1 MTYQD
6 AVRYIE
12 EIPKFTEK
20 HSLAYIRDFLER
32 LGSPGLDKKVI
43 HVAGTNGKGSVCAY
57 MRAGL
62 LEMGRRTGF
71 FTSPHL
77 IALNE
82 RIVIGREQI
91 DNEKFLA
98 VFEQVKATVDG
109 MAADGVSHPSYFEFL
124 FGMAMVAFERADVE
138 YIILETG
145 MGGRLDATNA
155 VERPAV
161 TVITSISL
169 DHTAYLGDTV
179 EQIAAEKAGIIKEG
193 VPVIF
198 DGTDPRAAA
207 VIGERAQ
214 ALHAPCRKLG
224 KNAFEIREITRKH
237 IAFSRASAYDK
248 DELWTIRGCGTY
260 QMMNV
265 SLALAAL
272 ETVLPE
278 EYIDYERWKE
288 AVASVV
294 WKGRMEE
301 VRPGIFLDGAHN
313 PGAVEA
319 FADTLEALGEREP
332 VILFSAVS
340 DKEYEKMASILC
352 DRVKASLYIV
362 TEISDGRRVP
372 AGELKEV
379 FTRYTD
385 RPVLVCPEPAAA
397 LGTAV
402 SRREGRSLYCI
413 GSLYLIGELRRLIT
427 EGTACISEEAA
438 RTSEGPSAHRG
449 GTDLC

>member
-1 MTYQD
+1 MTYQE
-6 AVRYIE
+6 AVAYIE

-20 HSLAYIRDFLER
+20 HSLAYIRDFLKR
-32 LGSPGLDKKVI
+32 MGNPGMDRKII

-57 MRAGL
+57 MQAVL

-77 IALNE
+77 ISINE
-82 RIVIGREQI
+82 RIVVDREQI
-91 DNEKFLA
+91 DDAEFLA
-98 VFEQVKATVDG
+98 VFEQVKETVDG

-124 FGMAMVAFERADVE
+124 FGMAMLAFAQADVE

-145 MGGRLDATNA
+145 LGGRLDATNA
-155 VERPAV
+155 VEHPAV
-161 TVITSISL
+161 AVITSISL

-198 DGTDPRAAA
+198 DGTDPGAAA
-207 VIGERAQ
+207 VIEARAK
-214 ALHAPCRKLG
+214 ALHADCRKLG

-237 IAFSRASAYDK
+237 IAFSRGSAYDK

-278 EYIDYERWKE
+278 EYVDYERWKK
-288 AVASVV
+288 AVSRVV

-301 VRPGIFLDGAHN
+301 IRPGIFLDGAHN

-319 FADTLEALGEREP
+319 FADTLDALGERGP

-340 DKEYEKMASILC
+340 DKEYEKMVSILC
-352 DRVKASLYIV
+352 GRVKAGLYIV
-362 TEISDGRRVP
+362 TEIKDSRKVP
-372 AGELKEV
+372 ARELGEI
-379 FTRYTD
+379 FRRYTD
-385 RPVLVCPEPAAA
+385 SQVLVCREPAEA
-397 LGTAV
+397 LQEALA
-402 SRREGRSLYCI
+402 RRHDRCI
-413 GSLYLIGELRRLIT
+413 CCLGSLYLIGELRRLF
-427 EGTACISEEAA
+427 EENAVC
-438 RTSEGPSAHRG
+438 T
-449 GTDLC
+449 

>member
-1 MTYQD
+1 MTYQE
-6 AVRYIE
+6 AVAYIE

-20 HSLAYIRDFLER
+20 HSLAYIRDFLKR
-32 LGSPGLDKKVI
+32 MGNPGMDRKII
-43 HVAGTNGKGSVCAY
+43 HVAGTNGKGSACAY
-57 MRAGL
+57 MQAVL

-77 IALNE
+77 ISINE
-82 RIVIGREQI
+82 RIVVDREQI
-91 DNEKFLA
+91 DDAEFLA
-98 VFEQVKATVDG
+98 VFEQVKETVDG

-124 FGMAMVAFERADVE
+124 FGMAMLAFAQADVE

-145 MGGRLDATNA
+145 LGGRLDATNA
-155 VERPAV
+155 VEHPAV
-161 TVITSISL
+161 AVITSISL

-198 DGTDPRAAA
+198 DGTDPGAAA
-207 VIGERAQ
+207 VIEARAK
-214 ALHAPCRKLG
+214 ALHADCRKLG

-237 IAFSRASAYDK
+237 IAFSRGSAYDK

-278 EYIDYERWKE
+278 EYVDYERWKK
-288 AVASVV
+288 AVSRVV

-301 VRPGIFLDGAHN
+301 IRPGIFLDGAHN

-319 FADTLEALGEREP
+319 FADTLDALGERGP

-340 DKEYEKMASILC
+340 DKEYEKMVSILC
-352 DRVKASLYIV
+352 GRVKAGLYIV
-362 TEISDGRRVP
+362 TEIKDSRKVP
-372 AGELKEV
+372 ARELGEI
-379 FTRYTD
+379 FRRYTD
-385 RPVLVCPEPAAA
+385 SQVLVCREPAEA
-397 LGTAV
+397 LQEALA
-402 SRREGRSLYCI
+402 RRHDRCI
-413 GSLYLIGELRRLIT
+413 CCLGSLYLIGELRRLF
-427 EGTACISEEAA
+427 EENAVC
-438 RTSEGPSAHRG
+438 T
-449 GTDLC
+449 

>member
-1 MTYQD
+1 MTYQE
-6 AVRYIE
+6 AVAYIE

-20 HSLAYIRDFLER
+20 HSLAYIRDFLKR
-32 LGSPGLDKKVI
+32 MGNPGMDRKII

-57 MRAGL
+57 MQAVL

-77 IALNE
+77 ISINE
-82 RIVIGREQI
+82 RIVVDREQI
-91 DNEKFLA
+91 DDAEFLA
-98 VFEQVKATVDG
+98 VFEQVKETVDG

-124 FGMAMVAFERADVE
+124 FGMAMLAFAQADVE

-145 MGGRLDATNA
+145 LGGRLDATNA
-155 VERPAV
+155 VEHPAV
-161 TVITSISL
+161 AVITSISL

-198 DGTDPRAAA
+198 DGTDPGAAA
-207 VIGERAQ
+207 VIEARAK
-214 ALHAPCRKLG
+214 ALHADCRKLG

-278 EYIDYERWKE
+278 KYIDYERWKE

-319 FADTLEALGEREP
+319 FADTLDALGERGP

-340 DKEYEKMASILC
+340 DKEYEKMVSILC
-352 DRVKASLYIV
+352 GRVKTGLYIV
-362 TEISDGRRVP
+362 TEIKDSRKVP
-372 AGELKEV
+372 ARELGEI
-379 FTRYTD
+379 FRRYTD
-385 RPVLVCPEPAAA
+385 SQVLVCREPAEA
-397 LGTAV
+397 LQEALA
-402 SRREGRSLYCI
+402 RRHDRCI
-413 GSLYLIGELRRLIT
+413 CCLGSLYLIGELRRLF
-427 EGTACISEEAA
+427 EENAAC
-438 RTSEGPSAHRG
+438 T
-449 GTDLC
+449 

>member
-1 MTYQD
+1 MTYQE
-6 AVRYIE
+6 AVAYIE

-20 HSLAYIRDFLER
+20 HSLAYIRDFLKR
-32 LGSPGLDKKVI
+32 MGNPGMDRKII

-57 MRAGL
+57 MQAVL

-77 IALNE
+77 ISINE
-82 RIVIGREQI
+82 RIVVDREQI
-91 DNEKFLA
+91 DDAEFLA
-98 VFEQVKATVDG
+98 VFEQVKETVDG

-124 FGMAMVAFERADVE
+124 FGMAMLAFAQADVE

-145 MGGRLDATNA
+145 LGGRLDATNA
-155 VERPAV
+155 VEHPAV
-161 TVITSISL
+161 AVITSISL

-207 VIGERAQ
+207 VIEAQAQ
-214 ALHAPCRKLG
+214 ALHTDCRKLG

-237 IAFSRASAYDK
+237 IAFSRGSAYDK

-278 EYIDYERWKE
+278 EYVDYERWKK
-288 AVASVV
+288 AVSRVV

-301 VRPGIFLDGAHN
+301 IRPGIFLDGAHN

-319 FADTLEALGEREP
+319 FADTLDALGERGP

-340 DKEYEKMASILC
+340 DKEYEKMVSILC
-352 DRVKASLYIV
+352 GRVKAGLYIV
-362 TEISDGRRVP
+362 TEIKDSRKVP
-372 AGELKEV
+372 ARELGEI
-379 FTRYTD
+379 FRRYTD
-385 RPVLVCPEPAAA
+385 SQVLVCREPAEA
-397 LGTAV
+397 LQEALA
-402 SRREGRSLYCI
+402 RRHDRCI
-413 GSLYLIGELRRLIT
+413 CCLGSLYLIGELRRLF
-427 EGTACISEEAA
+427 EENAVC
-438 RTSEGPSAHRG
+438 T
-449 GTDLC
+449 

>member
-1 MTYQD
+1 MTYQE
-6 AVRYIE
+6 AVAYIE

-20 HSLAYIRDFLER
+20 HSLAYIRDFLKR
-32 LGSPGLDKKVI
+32 MGNPGMDRKII

-57 MRAGL
+57 MQAVL

-77 IALNE
+77 ISINE
-82 RIVIGREQI
+82 RIVVDREQI
-91 DNEKFLA
+91 DDAEFLA
-98 VFEQVKATVDG
+98 VFEQVKETVDG

-124 FGMAMVAFERADVE
+124 FGMAMLAFAQADVE

-145 MGGRLDATNA
+145 LGGRLDATNA
-155 VERPAV
+155 VEHPAV
-161 TVITSISL
+161 AVITSISL

-198 DGTDPRAAA
+198 DGTDPGAAA
-207 VIGERAQ
+207 VIEARAK
-214 ALHAPCRKLG
+214 ALHADCRKLG

-237 IAFSRASAYDK
+237 IAFSRGSAYDK

-278 EYIDYERWKE
+278 EYVDYERWKK
-288 AVASVV
+288 AVSRVV

-301 VRPGIFLDGAHN
+301 IRPGVFLDGAHN

-319 FADTLEALGEREP
+319 FADTLDALGERGP

-340 DKEYEKMASILC
+340 DKEYEKMVSILC
-352 DRVKASLYIV
+352 GRVKAGLYIV
-362 TEISDGRRVP
+362 TEIKDSRKVP
-372 AGELKEV
+372 ARELGEI
-379 FTRYTD
+379 FRRYTD
-385 RPVLVCPEPAAA
+385 SQVLVCREPAEA
-397 LGTAV
+397 LQEALA
-402 SRREGRSLYCI
+402 RRHDRCI
-413 GSLYLIGELRRLIT
+413 CCLGSLYLIGELRRLF
-427 EGTACISEEAA
+427 EENAVC
-438 RTSEGPSAHRG
+438 T
-449 GTDLC
+449 

>member
-1 MTYQD
+1 MTYQE
-6 AVRYIE
+6 AVAYIE

-20 HSLAYIRDFLER
+20 HSLAYIRDFLKR
-32 LGSPGLDKKVI
+32 MGNPGMDRKII

-57 MRAGL
+57 MQAVL

-77 IALNE
+77 ISINE
-82 RIVIGREQI
+82 RIVVDREQI
-91 DNEKFLA
+91 DDAEFLA
-98 VFEQVKATVDG
+98 VFEQVKETVDG

-124 FGMAMVAFERADVE
+124 FGMAMLAFAQADVE

-145 MGGRLDATNA
+145 LGGRLDATNA
-155 VERPAV
+155 VEHPAV
-161 TVITSISL
+161 AVITSISL

-198 DGTDPRAAA
+198 DGTDPGAAA
-207 VIGERAQ
+207 VIEARAK
-214 ALHAPCRKLG
+214 ALHADCRKLG

-237 IAFSRASAYDK
+237 IAFSRGSAYDK

-278 EYIDYERWKE
+278 EYVDYERWKK
-288 AVASVV
+288 AVSRVV

-301 VRPGIFLDGAHN
+301 IRPGIFLDGAHN

-319 FADTLEALGEREP
+319 FADTLDALGERGP

-340 DKEYEKMASILC
+340 DKEYEKMVSILC
-352 DRVKASLYIV
+352 GRVKAGLYII
-362 TEISDGRRVP
+362 TQIQDARGVP
-372 AGELKEV
+372 ARELGRIFRE
-379 FTRYTD
+379 RTD
-385 RPVLVCPEPAAA
+385 SPVLVEPDPARALAAA
-397 LGTAV
+397 V
-402 SRREGRSLYCI
+402 SNRRGRRIYCL
-413 GSLYLIGELRRLIT
+413 GSLYLIGELKRILTEQGDCVQRRLKDR
-427 EGTACISEEAA
+427 C
-438 RTSEGPSAHRG
+438 
-449 GTDLC
+449 

>member
-1 MTYQD
+1 MTYQE
-6 AVRYIE
+6 AVAYIE

-20 HSLAYIRDFLER
+20 HSLAYIRDFLKR
-32 LGSPGLDKKVI
+32 MGNPGMDRKII
-43 HVAGTNGKGSVCAY
+43 HVAGTNGKGSACAY
-57 MRAGL
+57 MQAVL

-77 IALNE
+77 ISINE
-82 RIVIGREQI
+82 RIVVDREQI
-91 DNEKFLA
+91 DDAEFLA
-98 VFEQVKATVDG
+98 VFEQVKETVDG

-124 FGMAMVAFERADVE
+124 FGMAMLAFAQADVE

-145 MGGRLDATNA
+145 LGGRLDATNA
-155 VERPAV
+155 VEHPAV
-161 TVITSISL
+161 AVITSISL

-198 DGTDPRAAA
+198 DGTDPGAAA
-207 VIGERAQ
+207 VIEARAK
-214 ALHAPCRKLG
+214 ALHADCRKLG

-237 IAFSRASAYDK
+237 IAFSRGSAYDK

-278 EYIDYERWKE
+278 EYVDYERWKK
-288 AVASVV
+288 AVSRVV

-301 VRPGIFLDGAHN
+301 IRPGVFLDGAHN

-319 FADTLEALGEREP
+319 FADTLDALGERGP

-340 DKEYEKMASILC
+340 DKEYEKMVSILC
-352 DRVKASLYIV
+352 GRVKAGLYIV
-362 TEISDGRRVP
+362 TEIKDSRKVP
-372 AGELKEV
+372 ARELGEI
-379 FTRYTD
+379 FRRYTD
-385 RPVLVCPEPAAA
+385 SQVLVCREPAEA
-397 LGTAV
+397 LQEALA
-402 SRREGRSLYCI
+402 RRHDRCI
-413 GSLYLIGELRRLIT
+413 CCLGSLYLIGELRRLF
-427 EGTACISEEAA
+427 EENAVCI
-438 RTSEGPSAHRG
+438 
-449 GTDLC
+449 

>member
-1 MTYQD
+1 MTYQE
-6 AVRYIE
+6 AVAYIE

-20 HSLAYIRDFLER
+20 HSLAYIRDFLKR
-32 LGSPGLDKKVI
+32 MGNPGMDRKII

-57 MRAGL
+57 MQAVL

-77 IALNE
+77 ISINE
-82 RIVIGREQI
+82 RIVVDREQI
-91 DNEKFLA
+91 DDAEFLA
-98 VFEQVKATVDG
+98 VFEQVKETVDG

-124 FGMAMVAFERADVE
+124 FGMAMLAFAQADVE

-145 MGGRLDATNA
+145 LGGRLDATNA
-155 VERPAV
+155 VEHPAV
-161 TVITSISL
+161 AVITSISL

-207 VIGERAQ
+207 VIEAQAQ
-214 ALHAPCRKLG
+214 ALHADCRKLG

-237 IAFSRASAYDK
+237 IAFSRGSAYDK

-278 EYIDYERWKE
+278 EYVDYERWKK
-288 AVASVV
+288 AVSRVV

-301 VRPGIFLDGAHN
+301 IRPGIFLDGAHN

-319 FADTLEALGEREP
+319 FADTLDALGERGP

-340 DKEYEKMASILC
+340 DKEYEKMVSILC
-352 DRVKASLYIV
+352 GRVKAGLYII
-362 TEISDGRRVP
+362 TEIKDSRKVP
-372 AGELKEV
+372 ARELGEI
-379 FTRYTD
+379 FRRYTD
-385 RPVLVCPEPAAA
+385 SQVLVCREPAEA
-397 LGTAV
+397 LQEALA
-402 SRREGRSLYCI
+402 RRHDRCI
-413 GSLYLIGELRRLIT
+413 CCLGSLYLIGELRRLF
-427 EGTACISEEAA
+427 EENAVC
-438 RTSEGPSAHRG
+438 T
-449 GTDLC
+449 

>member
-1 MTYQD
+1 MTYQE
-6 AVRYIE
+6 AVAYIE

-20 HSLAYIRDFLER
+20 HSLAYIRDFLKR
-32 LGSPGLDKKVI
+32 MGNPGMDRKII

-57 MRAGL
+57 MQAVL

-77 IALNE
+77 ISINE
-82 RIVIGREQI
+82 RIVVDREQI
-91 DNEKFLA
+91 DDAEFLA
-98 VFEQVKATVDG
+98 VFEQVKETVDG

-124 FGMAMVAFERADVE
+124 FGMAMLAFAQADVE

-145 MGGRLDATNA
+145 LGGRLDATNA
-155 VERPAV
+155 VEHPAV
-161 TVITSISL
+161 AVITSISL

-198 DGTDPRAAA
+198 DGTDPGAAA
-207 VIGERAQ
+207 VIEARAK
-214 ALHAPCRKLG
+214 ALHADCRKLG

-237 IAFSRASAYDK
+237 IAFSRGSAYDK

-278 EYIDYERWKE
+278 EYVDYERWKK
-288 AVASVV
+288 AVSCVV

-301 VRPGIFLDGAHN
+301 IRPGIFLDGAHN

-319 FADTLEALGEREP
+319 FADTLDALGERGP

-340 DKEYEKMASILC
+340 DKEYEKMVSILC
-352 DRVKASLYIV
+352 GRVKAGLYIV
-362 TEISDGRRVP
+362 TEIKDSRKVP
-372 AGELKEV
+372 ARELGEI
-379 FTRYTD
+379 FRRYTD
-385 RPVLVCPEPAAA
+385 SQVLVCREPAEA
-397 LGTAV
+397 LQEALA
-402 SRREGRSLYCI
+402 RRHDRCI
-413 GSLYLIGELRRLIT
+413 CCLGSLYLIGELRRLF
-427 EGTACISEEAA
+427 EENAAC
-438 RTSEGPSAHRG
+438 T
-449 GTDLC
+449 

>member
-1 MTYQD
+1 MTYQE
-6 AVRYIE
+6 AVAYIE

-20 HSLAYIRDFLER
+20 HSLAYIRDFLKR
-32 LGSPGLDKKVI
+32 MGNPGMDRKII

-57 MRAGL
+57 MQAVL

-77 IALNE
+77 ISINE
-82 RIVIGREQI
+82 RIVVDREQI
-91 DNEKFLA
+91 DDAEFLA
-98 VFEQVKATVDG
+98 VFEQVKETVDG

-124 FGMAMVAFERADVE
+124 FGMAMLAFAQADVE

-145 MGGRLDATNA
+145 LGGRLDATNA
-155 VERPAV
+155 VEHPAV
-161 TVITSISL
+161 AVITSISL

-198 DGTDPRAAA
+198 DGTDPGAAA
-207 VIGERAQ
+207 VIEARAK
-214 ALHAPCRKLG
+214 ALHADCRKLG

-237 IAFSRASAYDK
+237 IAFSRGSAYDK

-272 ETVLPE
+272 ETVFPE
-278 EYIDYERWKE
+278 EYVDYERWKK
-288 AVASVV
+288 AVSRVV

-301 VRPGIFLDGAHN
+301 MRPGIFLDGAHN

-319 FADTLEALGEREP
+319 FADTLDALGERGP

-340 DKEYEKMASILC
+340 DKEYEKMVSILC
-352 DRVKASLYIV
+352 GRVKAGLYIV
-362 TEISDGRRVP
+362 TEIKDSRKVP
-372 AGELKEV
+372 ARELGEI
-379 FTRYTD
+379 FRRYTD
-385 RPVLVCPEPAAA
+385 SQVLVCREPAEA
-397 LGTAV
+397 LQEALA
-402 SRREGRSLYCI
+402 RRHDRCI
-413 GSLYLIGELRRLIT
+413 CCLGSLYLIGELRRLF
-427 EGTACISEEAA
+427 EENAVC
-438 RTSEGPSAHRG
+438 T
-449 GTDLC
+449 

>member
-1 MTYQD
+1 MTYQE
-6 AVRYIE
+6 AVAYIE

-20 HSLAYIRDFLER
+20 HSLAYIRDFLKR
-32 LGSPGLDKKVI
+32 MGNPGMDRKII

-57 MRAGL
+57 MQAVL

-77 IALNE
+77 ISINE
-82 RIVIGREQI
+82 RIVVDREQI
-91 DNEKFLA
+91 DDAEFLA
-98 VFEQVKATVDG
+98 VFEQVKETVDG

-124 FGMAMVAFERADVE
+124 FGMAMLAFAQADVE

-145 MGGRLDATNA
+145 LGGRLDATNA
-155 VERPAV
+155 VEHPAV
-161 TVITSISL
+161 AVITSISL

-198 DGTDPRAAA
+198 DGTDPGAAA
-207 VIGERAQ
+207 VIEARAK
-214 ALHAPCRKLG
+214 ALHADCRKLG

-237 IAFSRASAYDK
+237 IAFSRGSAYDK

-278 EYIDYERWKE
+278 EYVDYERWKK
-288 AVASVV
+288 AVSRVV

-301 VRPGIFLDGAHN
+301 IRPGVFLDGAHN

-319 FADTLEALGEREP
+319 FADTLDALGERGP

-340 DKEYEKMASILC
+340 DKEYEKMVSILC
-352 DRVKASLYIV
+352 GRVKAGLYIV
-362 TEISDGRRVP
+362 TEIKDSRKVP
-372 AGELKEV
+372 ARELGEI
-379 FTRYTD
+379 FRRYTD
-385 RPVLVCPEPAAA
+385 SQVLVCREPAEA
-397 LGTAV
+397 LQEALA
-402 SRREGRSLYCI
+402 RRHDRCI
-413 GSLYLIGELRRLIT
+413 CCLGSLYLIGELRRLF
-427 EGTACISEEAA
+427 EENAVCI
-438 RTSEGPSAHRG
+438 
-449 GTDLC
+449 

>member
-1 MTYQD
+1 MTYQE
-6 AVRYIE
+6 AVAYIE

-20 HSLAYIRDFLER
+20 HSLAYIRDFLKR
-32 LGSPGLDKKVI
+32 MGNPGMDRKII

-57 MRAGL
+57 MQAVL

-77 IALNE
+77 ISINE
-82 RIVIGREQI
+82 RIVVDREQI
-91 DNEKFLA
+91 DDAEFLA
-98 VFEQVKATVDG
+98 VFEQVKETVDG

-124 FGMAMVAFERADVE
+124 FGMAMLAFAQVDVE

-145 MGGRLDATNA
+145 LGGRLDATNA
-155 VERPAV
+155 VEHPAV
-161 TVITSISL
+161 AVITSISL

-207 VIGERAQ
+207 VIEARAK
-214 ALHAPCRKLG
+214 ALHADCRKLG

-237 IAFSRASAYDK
+237 IAFSRGSAYDK

-278 EYIDYERWKE
+278 EYVDYERWKK
-288 AVASVV
+288 AVSRVV

-301 VRPGIFLDGAHN
+301 IRPGVFLDGAHN

-319 FADTLEALGEREP
+319 FADTLDALGERGP

-340 DKEYEKMASILC
+340 DKEYEKMVSILC
-352 DRVKASLYIV
+352 GRVKAGLYIV
-362 TEISDGRRVP
+362 TEIKDSRKVP
-372 AGELKEV
+372 ARELGEI
-379 FTRYTD
+379 FRRYTD
-385 RPVLVCPEPAAA
+385 SQVLVCREPAEA
-397 LGTAV
+397 LQEALA
-402 SRREGRSLYCI
+402 RRHDRCI
-413 GSLYLIGELRRLIT
+413 CCLGSLYLIGELRRLF
-427 EGTACISEEAA
+427 EENAVC
-438 RTSEGPSAHRG
+438 T
-449 GTDLC
+449 

>member
-1 MTYQD
+1 MTYQE
-6 AVRYIE
+6 AVAYIE

-20 HSLAYIRDFLER
+20 HSLAYIRDFLKR
-32 LGSPGLDKKVI
+32 MGNPGMDRKII

-57 MRAGL
+57 MQAVL

-77 IALNE
+77 ISINE
-82 RIVIGREQI
+82 RIVVDREQI
-91 DNEKFLA
+91 DDAEFLA
-98 VFEQVKATVDG
+98 VFEQVKETVDG

-124 FGMAMVAFERADVE
+124 FGMAMLAFAQADVE

-145 MGGRLDATNA
+145 LGGRLDATNA
-155 VERPAV
+155 VEHPAV
-161 TVITSISL
+161 AVITSISL

-193 VPVIF
+193 VPIIF
-198 DGTDPRAAA
+198 DGTDPGAAA
-207 VIGERAQ
+207 VIEARAK
-214 ALHAPCRKLG
+214 ALHADCRKLG

-237 IAFSRASAYDK
+237 IAFSRGSAYDK

-278 EYIDYERWKE
+278 EYVDYERWKK
-288 AVASVV
+288 AVSRVV

-301 VRPGIFLDGAHN
+301 IRPGIFLDGAHN

-319 FADTLEALGEREP
+319 FADTLDALGERGP

-340 DKEYEKMASILC
+340 DKEYEKMVSILC
-352 DRVKASLYIV
+352 GRVKAGLYIV
-362 TEISDGRRVP
+362 TEIKDSRKVP
-372 AGELKEV
+372 ARELGEI
-379 FTRYTD
+379 FRRYTD
-385 RPVLVCPEPAAA
+385 SQVLVRREPAEA
-397 LGTAV
+397 LREALA
-402 SRREGRSLYCI
+402 RRHDRCI
-413 GSLYLIGELRRLIT
+413 CCLGSLYLIGELRRLF
-427 EGTACISEEAA
+427 EENAVC
-438 RTSEGPSAHRG
+438 T
-449 GTDLC
+449 

>member
-1 MTYQD
+1 MTYQE
-6 AVRYIE
+6 AVAYIE

-20 HSLAYIRDFLER
+20 HSLAYIRDFLKR
-32 LGSPGLDKKVI
+32 MGNPGMDRKII

-57 MRAGL
+57 MQAVL

-77 IALNE
+77 ISINE
-82 RIVIGREQI
+82 RIVVDREQI
-91 DNEKFLA
+91 DDAEFLA
-98 VFEQVKATVDG
+98 VFEQVKETVDG

-124 FGMAMVAFERADVE
+124 FGMAMLAFAQADVE

-145 MGGRLDATNA
+145 LGGRLDATNA
-155 VERPAV
+155 VEHPAV
-161 TVITSISL
+161 AVITSISL

-198 DGTDPRAAA
+198 DGTDPGAAA
-207 VIGERAQ
+207 VIEARAK
-214 ALHAPCRKLG
+214 ALHADCRKLG

-237 IAFSRASAYDK
+237 IAFSRGSAYDK

-278 EYIDYERWKE
+278 EYVDYERWKK
-288 AVASVV
+288 AVSRVV

-301 VRPGIFLDGAHN
+301 IRPGVFLDGAHN

-319 FADTLEALGEREP
+319 FADTLDALGERGP

-340 DKEYEKMASILC
+340 DKEYEKMVSILC
-352 DRVKASLYIV
+352 GRVKDGLYII
-362 TEISDGRRVP
+362 TEIKDSRKVP
-372 AGELKEV
+372 ARELGEI
-379 FTRYTD
+379 FRRYTD
-385 RPVLVCPEPAAA
+385 SQVLVCREPAEA
-397 LGTAV
+397 LQEALA
-402 SRREGRSLYCI
+402 RRHDRCI
-413 GSLYLIGELRRLIT
+413 CCLGSLYLIGELRRLF
-427 EGTACISEEAA
+427 EENAAC
-438 RTSEGPSAHRG
+438 T
-449 GTDLC
+449 

>member
-1 MTYQD
+1 MTYQE
-6 AVRYIE
+6 AVAYIE

-20 HSLAYIRDFLER
+20 HSLAYIRDFLKR
-32 LGSPGLDKKVI
+32 MGNPGMDRKII

-57 MRAGL
+57 MQAVL

-77 IALNE
+77 ISINE
-82 RIVIGREQI
+82 RIVVDREQI
-91 DNEKFLA
+91 DDAEFLA
-98 VFEQVKATVDG
+98 VFEQVKETVDG

-124 FGMAMVAFERADVE
+124 FGMAMLAFAQADVE

-145 MGGRLDATNA
+145 LGGRLDATNA
-155 VERPAV
+155 VEHPAV

-198 DGTDPRAAA
+198 DGTDPGAAA
-207 VIGERAQ
+207 VIEAQ
-214 ALHAPCRKLG
+214 AKVLHADCRKLG

-237 IAFSRASAYDK
+237 IAFSMGSAYDK

-278 EYIDYERWKE
+278 EYVDCERWKK
-288 AVASVV
+288 AVSRVV

-301 VRPGIFLDGAHN
+301 IRPGIFLDGAHN

-319 FADTLEALGEREP
+319 FADTLDALGERGP

-340 DKEYEKMASILC
+340 DKEYEKMVSILC
-352 DRVKASLYIV
+352 GRVKAGLYIV
-362 TEISDGRRVP
+362 TEIKDSRKVP
-372 AGELKEV
+372 ARELGEI
-379 FTRYTD
+379 FRRYTD
-385 RPVLVCPEPAAA
+385 SQVQVCREPAEA
-397 LGTAV
+397 LQEALA
-402 SRREGRSLYCI
+402 RRHDRCI
-413 GSLYLIGELRRLIT
+413 CCLGSLYLIGELRRLF
-427 EGTACISEEAA
+427 EENAVC
-438 RTSEGPSAHRG
+438 T
-449 GTDLC
+449 

>member
-1 MTYQD
+1 MTYQE
-6 AVRYIE
+6 AVAYIE

-20 HSLAYIRDFLER
+20 HSLAYIRDFLKR
-32 LGSPGLDKKVI
+32 MGNPGMDRKII

-57 MRAGL
+57 MQAVL

-77 IALNE
+77 ISLNE
-82 RIVIGREQI
+82 RIVVDREQI
-91 DNEKFLA
+91 DDAEFLA
-98 VFEQVKATVDG
+98 VFEQVKETVDG

-124 FGMAMVAFERADVE
+124 FGMAMLAFAQADVE

-145 MGGRLDATNA
+145 LGGRLDATNA
-155 VERPAV
+155 VEHPAV
-161 TVITSISL
+161 AVITSISL

-198 DGTDPRAAA
+198 DGTDPGAAA
-207 VIGERAQ
+207 VIEARAK
-214 ALHAPCRKLG
+214 ALHADCRKLG

-237 IAFSRASAYDK
+237 IAFSRGSAYDK

-278 EYIDYERWKE
+278 EYVDYERWKK
-288 AVASVV
+288 AVSRVV

-301 VRPGIFLDGAHN
+301 IRPGIFLDGAHN

-319 FADTLEALGEREP
+319 FADTLDALGERGP

-340 DKEYEKMASILC
+340 DKEYEKMVSILC
-352 DRVKASLYIV
+352 GRVKTGLYIV
-362 TEISDGRRVP
+362 TEIKDSRKVP
-372 AGELKEV
+372 ARELGEI
-379 FTRYTD
+379 FRRYTD
-385 RPVLVCPEPAAA
+385 SQVLVCREPAEA
-397 LGTAV
+397 LQEALA
-402 SRREGRSLYCI
+402 RRHDRCI
-413 GSLYLIGELRRLIT
+413 CCLGSLSLIGELRRLFD
-427 EGTACISEEAA
+427 ENAAC
-438 RTSEGPSAHRG
+438 T
-449 GTDLC
+449 

>member
-1 MTYQD
+1 MTYQE
-6 AVRYIE
+6 AVAYIE

-20 HSLAYIRDFLER
+20 HSLAYIRDFLKR
-32 LGSPGLDKKVI
+32 MGNPGMDRKII

-57 MRAGL
+57 MQAVL

-77 IALNE
+77 ISINE
-82 RIVIGREQI
+82 RIVVDREQI
-91 DNEKFLA
+91 DDAEFLA
-98 VFEQVKATVDG
+98 VFEQVKETVDG

-124 FGMAMVAFERADVE
+124 FGMAMLAFAQADVE

-145 MGGRLDATNA
+145 LGGRLDATNA
-155 VERPAV
+155 VEHPAV
-161 TVITSISL
+161 AVITSISL

-198 DGTDPRAAA
+198 DGTDPGAAA
-207 VIGERAQ
+207 VIEARAK
-214 ALHAPCRKLG
+214 ALHADCRKLG

-237 IAFSRASAYDK
+237 IAFSRGSAYDK

-278 EYIDYERWKE
+278 EYVDYERWKK
-288 AVASVV
+288 AVSRVV

-301 VRPGIFLDGAHN
+301 MRPGIFLDGAHN

-319 FADTLEALGEREP
+319 FADTLDALGERGP

-340 DKEYEKMASILC
+340 DKEYEKMVSILC
-352 DRVKASLYIV
+352 GRVKAGLYIV
-362 TEISDGRRVP
+362 TEIKDSRKVP
-372 AGELKEV
+372 ARELGEI
-379 FTRYTD
+379 FRRYTD
-385 RPVLVCPEPAAA
+385 SQVLVCREPAEA
-397 LGTAV
+397 LQEALA
-402 SRREGRSLYCI
+402 RRHDRCI
-413 GSLYLIGELRRLIT
+413 CCLGSLYLIGELRRLF
-427 EGTACISEEAA
+427 EENAAC
-438 RTSEGPSAHRG
+438 T
-449 GTDLC
+449 

>member
-1 MTYQD
+1 MTYQE
-6 AVRYIE
+6 AVAYIE

-20 HSLAYIRDFLER
+20 HSLAYIRDFLKR
-32 LGSPGLDKKVI
+32 MGNPGMDRKII

-57 MRAGL
+57 MQAVL

-77 IALNE
+77 ISINE
-82 RIVIGREQI
+82 RIVVDREQI
-91 DNEKFLA
+91 DDAEFLA
-98 VFEQVKATVDG
+98 VFEQVKETVDG

-124 FGMAMVAFERADVE
+124 FGMAMLAFAQADVE

-145 MGGRLDATNA
+145 LGGRLDATNA
-155 VERPAV
+155 VEHPAV
-161 TVITSISL
+161 AVITSISL

-198 DGTDPRAAA
+198 DGTDPGAAA
-207 VIGERAQ
+207 VIEARAK
-214 ALHAPCRKLG
+214 ALHADCRKLG

-237 IAFSRASAYDK
+237 IAFSRGSAYDK

-278 EYIDYERWKE
+278 EYVDYERWKK
-288 AVASVV
+288 AVSRVV

-301 VRPGIFLDGAHN
+301 IRPGIFLDGAHN

-319 FADTLEALGEREP
+319 FADTLDALGERGP

-340 DKEYEKMASILC
+340 DKEYEKMVSILC
-352 DRVKASLYIV
+352 GRVKTGLYIV
-362 TEISDGRRVP
+362 TEIKDSRKVP
-372 AGELKEV
+372 ARELGEI
-379 FTRYTD
+379 FRRYTD
-385 RPVLVCPEPAAA
+385 SQVLVCREPAEA
-397 LGTAV
+397 LQEALA
-402 SRREGRSLYCI
+402 RRHDRCI
-413 GSLYLIGELRRLIT
+413 CCLGSLYLIGELRRLF
-427 EGTACISEEAA
+427 EENAAC
-438 RTSEGPSAHRG
+438 T
-449 GTDLC
+449 

>member
-1 MTYQD
+1 MTYQE
-6 AVRYIE
+6 AVAYIE

-20 HSLAYIRDFLER
+20 HSLAYIRDFLKR
-32 LGSPGLDKKVI
+32 MGNPGMDRKII

-57 MRAGL
+57 MQAVL

-77 IALNE
+77 ISLNE
-82 RIVIGREQI
+82 RIVVDREQI
-91 DNEKFLA
+91 DDAEFLA
-98 VFEQVKATVDG
+98 VFEQVKETVDG

-124 FGMAMVAFERADVE
+124 FGMAMLAFAQADVE

-145 MGGRLDATNA
+145 LGGRLDATNA
-155 VERPAV
+155 VEHPAV

-179 EQIAAEKAGIIKEG
+179 EQIAAEKAGIVKAG

-198 DGTDPRAAA
+198 DGTEPGAAR
-207 VIGERAQ
+207 VIEDQAE

-237 IAFSRASAYDK
+237 IAFSRGSAYDK

-278 EYIDYERWKE
+278 EYVDYERWKK
-288 AVASVV
+288 AVSRVV

-301 VRPGIFLDGAHN
+301 IRPGIFLDGAHN

-319 FADTLEALGEREP
+319 FADTLDALGERGP

-340 DKEYEKMASILC
+340 DKEYEKMVSILC
-352 DRVKASLYIV
+352 GRVKTGLYIV
-362 TEISDGRRVP
+362 TEIKDSRKVP
-372 AGELKEV
+372 ARELGEI
-379 FTRYTD
+379 FRRYTD
-385 RPVLVCPEPAAA
+385 SQVLVCREPAEA
-397 LGTAV
+397 LQEALA
-402 SRREGRSLYCI
+402 RRHDRCI
-413 GSLYLIGELRRLIT
+413 CCLGSLYLIGELRRLF
-427 EGTACISEEAA
+427 EENAAC
-438 RTSEGPSAHRG
+438 T
-449 GTDLC
+449 

>member
-1 MTYQD
+1 MTYQE
-6 AVRYIE
+6 AVAYIE

-20 HSLAYIRDFLER
+20 HSLAYIRDFLKR
-32 LGSPGLDKKVI
+32 MGNPGMDRKII

-57 MRAGL
+57 MQAVL

-77 IALNE
+77 ISINE
-82 RIVIGREQI
+82 RIVVDREQI
-91 DNEKFLA
+91 DDAEFLA
-98 VFEQVKATVDG
+98 VFEQVKETVDG

-124 FGMAMVAFERADVE
+124 FGMAMLAFAQADVE

-145 MGGRLDATNA
+145 LGGRLDATNA
-155 VERPAV
+155 VEHPAV
-161 TVITSISL
+161 AVITSISL

-198 DGTDPRAAA
+198 DGTDPGAAA
-207 VIGERAQ
+207 VIEARAK
-214 ALHAPCRKLG
+214 ALHADCRKLG

-237 IAFSRASAYDK
+237 IAFSRGSAYDK

-278 EYIDYERWKE
+278 EYVDYERWKK
-288 AVASVV
+288 AVSRVV

-301 VRPGIFLDGAHN
+301 IRPGIFLDGAHN

-319 FADTLEALGEREP
+319 FADTLDALGERGP

-340 DKEYEKMASILC
+340 DKEYEKMVSILC
-352 DRVKASLYIV
+352 GRVKDGLYII
-362 TEISDGRRVP
+362 TEIKDSRKVP
-372 AGELKEV
+372 ARELGEI
-379 FTRYTD
+379 FRRYTD
-385 RPVLVCPEPAAA
+385 SQVLVCREPAEA
-397 LGTAV
+397 LQEALA
-402 SRREGRSLYCI
+402 RRHDRCI
-413 GSLYLIGELRRLIT
+413 CCLGSLYLIGELRRLF
-427 EGTACISEEAA
+427 EENAAC
-438 RTSEGPSAHRG
+438 T
-449 GTDLC
+449 

>member
-1 MTYQD
+1 MTYQE
-6 AVRYIE
+6 AVAYIE

-20 HSLAYIRDFLER
+20 HSLAYIRDFLKR
-32 LGSPGLDKKVI
+32 MGNPGMDRKII

-57 MRAGL
+57 MQAVL
-62 LEMGRRTGF
+62 LEMGRQTGF

-77 IALNE
+77 ISINE
-82 RIVIGREQI
+82 RIVVDREQI
-91 DNEKFLA
+91 DDAEFLA
-98 VFEQVKATVDG
+98 VFEQVKETVDG

-124 FGMAMVAFERADVE
+124 FGMAMLAFAQADVE

-145 MGGRLDATNA
+145 LGGRLDATNA
-155 VERPAV
+155 VEHPAV
-161 TVITSISL
+161 AVITSISL

-198 DGTDPRAAA
+198 DGTDPGAAA
-207 VIGERAQ
+207 VIEARAK
-214 ALHAPCRKLG
+214 ALHADCRKLG

-237 IAFSRASAYDK
+237 IAFSRGSAYDK

-278 EYIDYERWKE
+278 EYVDYERWKK
-288 AVASVV
+288 AVSRVV

-301 VRPGIFLDGAHN
+301 IRPGVFLDGAHN

-319 FADTLEALGEREP
+319 FADTLDALGERGP

-340 DKEYEKMASILC
+340 DKEYEKMVSILC
-352 DRVKASLYIV
+352 GRVKAGLYIV
-362 TEISDGRRVP
+362 TEIKDSRKVP
-372 AGELKEV
+372 ARELGEI
-379 FTRYTD
+379 FRRYTD
-385 RPVLVCPEPAAA
+385 SQVLVCREPAEA
-397 LGTAV
+397 LQEALA
-402 SRREGRSLYCI
+402 RRHDRCI
-413 GSLYLIGELRRLIT
+413 CCLGSLYLIGELRRLF
-427 EGTACISEEAA
+427 EENAVC
-438 RTSEGPSAHRG
+438 T
-449 GTDLC
+449 

>member
-1 MTYQD
+1 MTYQE
-6 AVRYIE
+6 AVAYIE

-20 HSLAYIRDFLER
+20 HSLAYIRDFLKR
-32 LGSPGLDKKVI
+32 MGNPGMDRKII

-57 MRAGL
+57 MQAVL

-77 IALNE
+77 ISINE
-82 RIVIGREQI
+82 RIVVDREQI
-91 DNEKFLA
+91 DDAEFLA
-98 VFEQVKATVDG
+98 VFEQVKETVDG

-124 FGMAMVAFERADVE
+124 FGMAMLAFAQADVE

-145 MGGRLDATNA
+145 LGGRLDATNA
-155 VERPAV
+155 VEHPAV
-161 TVITSISL
+161 AVITSISL

-179 EQIAAEKAGIIKEG
+179 EQIAAEKAGIIKKG

-198 DGTDPRAAA
+198 DGTDPGAAA
-207 VIGERAQ
+207 VIEARAK
-214 ALHAPCRKLG
+214 ALHADCRKLG

-237 IAFSRASAYDK
+237 IAFSRGSAYDK

-278 EYIDYERWKE
+278 EYVDYERWKK
-288 AVASVV
+288 AVSRVV

-301 VRPGIFLDGAHN
+301 IRPGIFLDGAHN

-319 FADTLEALGEREP
+319 FADTLDALGERGP

-340 DKEYEKMASILC
+340 DKEYEKMVSILC
-352 DRVKASLYIV
+352 GRVKDGLYII
-362 TEISDGRRVP
+362 TEIKDSRKVP
-372 AGELKEV
+372 ARELGEI
-379 FTRYTD
+379 FRRYTD
-385 RPVLVCPEPAAA
+385 SQVLVCREPAEA
-397 LGTAV
+397 LQEALA
-402 SRREGRSLYCI
+402 RRHDRCI
-413 GSLYLIGELRRLIT
+413 CCLGSLYLIGELRRLF
-427 EGTACISEEAA
+427 EENAAC
-438 RTSEGPSAHRG
+438 T
-449 GTDLC
+449 

>member
-1 MTYQD
+1 MTYQE
-6 AVRYIE
+6 AVAYIE

-20 HSLAYIRDFLER
+20 HSLAYIRDFLKR
-32 LGSPGLDKKVI
+32 MGNPGMDRKII

-57 MRAGL
+57 MQAVL

-77 IALNE
+77 ISINE
-82 RIVIGREQI
+82 RIVVDREQI
-91 DNEKFLA
+91 DDAEFLA
-98 VFEQVKATVDG
+98 VFEQVKETVDG

-124 FGMAMVAFERADVE
+124 FGMAMLAFAQADVE

-145 MGGRLDATNA
+145 LGGRLDATNA
-155 VERPAV
+155 VEHPAV
-161 TVITSISL
+161 AVITSISL

-198 DGTDPRAAA
+198 DGTDPGTAA
-207 VIGERAQ
+207 VIEARAK
-214 ALHAPCRKLG
+214 ALHADCRKLG

-237 IAFSRASAYDK
+237 IAFSRGSAYDK

-278 EYIDYERWKE
+278 EYVDYERWKK
-288 AVASVV
+288 AVSRVV

-301 VRPGIFLDGAHN
+301 IRPGVFLDGAHN

-319 FADTLEALGEREP
+319 FADTLDALGERGP

-340 DKEYEKMASILC
+340 DKEYEKMVSILC
-352 DRVKASLYIV
+352 GRVKDGLYII
-362 TEISDGRRVP
+362 TEIKDSRKVP
-372 AGELKEV
+372 ARELGEI
-379 FTRYTD
+379 FRRYTD
-385 RPVLVCPEPAAA
+385 SQVLVCREPAEA
-397 LGTAV
+397 LQEALA
-402 SRREGRSLYCI
+402 RRHDRCI
-413 GSLYLIGELRRLIT
+413 CCLGSLYLIGELRRLF
-427 EGTACISEEAA
+427 EENAAC
-438 RTSEGPSAHRG
+438 T
-449 GTDLC
+449 

>member
-1 MTYQD
+1 MTYQE
-6 AVRYIE
+6 AVAYIE

-20 HSLAYIRDFLER
+20 HSLAYIRDFLKR
-32 LGSPGLDKKVI
+32 MGNPGMDRKTI

-57 MRAGL
+57 MQAVL

-77 IALNE
+77 ISINE
-82 RIVIGREQI
+82 RIVVDREQI
-91 DNEKFLA
+91 DDAEFLA
-98 VFEQVKATVDG
+98 VFEQVKETVDG

-124 FGMAMVAFERADVE
+124 FGMAMLAFAQADVE

-145 MGGRLDATNA
+145 LGGRLDATNA
-155 VERPAV
+155 VEHPAV
-161 TVITSISL
+161 AVITSISL

-198 DGTDPRAAA
+198 DGTDPGAAA
-207 VIGERAQ
+207 VIEARAK
-214 ALHAPCRKLG
+214 ALHADCRKLG

-237 IAFSRASAYDK
+237 IAFSRGSAYDK

-278 EYIDYERWKE
+278 EYVDYERWKK
-288 AVASVV
+288 AVSRVV

-301 VRPGIFLDGAHN
+301 IRPGIFLDGAHN

-319 FADTLEALGEREP
+319 FADTLDALGERGP

-340 DKEYEKMASILC
+340 DKEYEKMVSILC
-352 DRVKASLYIV
+352 GRVKAGLYIV
-362 TEISDGRRVP
+362 TEIKDSRKVP
-372 AGELKEV
+372 ARELGEI
-379 FTRYTD
+379 FRRYTD
-385 RPVLVCPEPAAA
+385 SQVLVCREPAEA
-397 LGTAV
+397 LQEALA
-402 SRREGRSLYCI
+402 RRHDRCI
-413 GSLYLIGELRRLIT
+413 CCLGSLYLIGELRRLF
-427 EGTACISEEAA
+427 EENAVC
-438 RTSEGPSAHRG
+438 T
-449 GTDLC
+449 

>member
-1 MTYQD
+1 MTYQE
-6 AVRYIE
+6 AVAYIE

-20 HSLAYIRDFLER
+20 HSLAYIRDFLKR
-32 LGSPGLDKKVI
+32 MGNPGMDRKII

-57 MRAGL
+57 MQAVL

-77 IALNE
+77 ISINE
-82 RIVIGREQI
+82 RIVVDREQI
-91 DNEKFLA
+91 DDAEFLA
-98 VFEQVKATVDG
+98 VFEQVKETVDG

-124 FGMAMVAFERADVE
+124 FGMAMLAFAQADVE

-145 MGGRLDATNA
+145 LGGRLDATNA
-155 VERPAV
+155 VEHPAV
-161 TVITSISL
+161 AVITSISL

-198 DGTDPRAAA
+198 DGTDPGAAA
-207 VIGERAQ
+207 VIEARAK
-214 ALHAPCRKLG
+214 ALHADCRKLG

-237 IAFSRASAYDK
+237 IAFSRGSAYDK

-278 EYIDYERWKE
+278 EYVDYERWKK
-288 AVASVV
+288 AVSRVV

-301 VRPGIFLDGAHN
+301 IRPGVFLDGAHN

-319 FADTLEALGEREP
+319 FADTLDALGERGP

-352 DRVKASLYIV
+352 GRVKAGLYIV
-362 TEISDGRRVP
+362 TEIKDSRKVP
-372 AGELKEV
+372 ARELGEI
-379 FTRYTD
+379 FRRYTD
-385 RPVLVCPEPAAA
+385 SQVLVCREPAEA
-397 LGTAV
+397 LQEALA
-402 SRREGRSLYCI
+402 RRHDRCI
-413 GSLYLIGELRRLIT
+413 CCLGSLYLIGELRRLF
-427 EGTACISEEAA
+427 EENAVCI
-438 RTSEGPSAHRG
+438 
-449 GTDLC
+449 

>member
-1 MTYQD
+1 MTYQE
-6 AVRYIE
+6 AVAYIE

-20 HSLAYIRDFLER
+20 HSLAYIRDFLKR
-32 LGSPGLDKKVI
+32 MGNPGMDRKII

-57 MRAGL
+57 MQAVL

-77 IALNE
+77 ISINE
-82 RIVIGREQI
+82 RIVVDREQI
-91 DNEKFLA
+91 DDAEFLA
-98 VFEQVKATVDG
+98 VFEQVKETVDG

-124 FGMAMVAFERADVE
+124 FVMAMLAFAQADVE

-145 MGGRLDATNA
+145 LGGRLDATNA
-155 VERPAV
+155 VEHPAV
-161 TVITSISL
+161 AVITSISL

-198 DGTDPRAAA
+198 DGTDPGAAA
-207 VIGERAQ
+207 VIEARAK
-214 ALHAPCRKLG
+214 ALHADCRKLG

-237 IAFSRASAYDK
+237 IAFSRGSAYDK

-278 EYIDYERWKE
+278 EYVDYERWKK
-288 AVASVV
+288 AVSRVV

-301 VRPGIFLDGAHN
+301 IRPGIFLDGAHN

-319 FADTLEALGEREP
+319 FADTLDALGERGP

-340 DKEYEKMASILC
+340 DKEYEKMVSILC
-352 DRVKASLYIV
+352 GRVKTGLYIV
-362 TEISDGRRVP
+362 TEIKDSRKVP
-372 AGELKEV
+372 ARELGEI
-379 FTRYTD
+379 FRRYTD
-385 RPVLVCPEPAAA
+385 SQVLVCREPAEA
-397 LGTAV
+397 LQEALA
-402 SRREGRSLYCI
+402 RRHDRCI
-413 GSLYLIGELRRLIT
+413 CCLGSLYLIGELRRLF
-427 EGTACISEEAA
+427 EENAAC
-438 RTSEGPSAHRG
+438 T
-449 GTDLC
+449 

>member
-1 MTYQD
+1 MTYQE
-6 AVRYIE
+6 AVAYIE

-20 HSLAYIRDFLER
+20 HSLAYIRDFLKR
-32 LGSPGLDKKVI
+32 MGNPGMDRKII

-57 MRAGL
+57 MQAVL

-77 IALNE
+77 ISINE
-82 RIVIGREQI
+82 RIVVDREQI
-91 DNEKFLA
+91 DDAEFLA
-98 VFEQVKATVDG
+98 VFEQVKETVDG

-124 FGMAMVAFERADVE
+124 FGMAMLAFAQADVE

-145 MGGRLDATNA
+145 LGGRLDATNA
-155 VERPAV
+155 VEHPAV
-161 TVITSISL
+161 AVITSISL

-198 DGTDPRAAA
+198 DGTDPGAAA
-207 VIGERAQ
+207 VIEARAK
-214 ALHAPCRKLG
+214 ALHADCRKLG

-237 IAFSRASAYDK
+237 IAFSRGSAYDK

-278 EYIDYERWKE
+278 EYVDYERWKK
-288 AVASVV
+288 AVSCVV

-301 VRPGIFLDGAHN
+301 MRPGIFLDGAHN

-319 FADTLEALGEREP
+319 FADTLDALGERGP

-340 DKEYEKMASILC
+340 DKEYEKMVSILC
-352 DRVKASLYIV
+352 GRVKAGLYIV
-362 TEISDGRRVP
+362 TEIKDSRKVP
-372 AGELKEV
+372 ARELGEI
-379 FTRYTD
+379 FRRYTD
-385 RPVLVCPEPAAA
+385 SQVLVCREPAEA
-397 LGTAV
+397 LQEALA
-402 SRREGRSLYCI
+402 RRHDRCI
-413 GSLYLIGELRRLIT
+413 CCLGSLYLIGELRRLF
-427 EGTACISEEAA
+427 EENAAC
-438 RTSEGPSAHRG
+438 T
-449 GTDLC
+449 

>member
-1 MTYQD
+1 MTYQE
-6 AVRYIE
+6 AVAYIE

-20 HSLAYIRDFLER
+20 HSLAYIRDFLKR
-32 LGSPGLDKKVI
+32 MGNPGMDRKII

-57 MRAGL
+57 MQAVL

-77 IALNE
+77 ISINE
-82 RIVIGREQI
+82 RIVVDREQI
-91 DNEKFLA
+91 DDAEFLA
-98 VFEQVKATVDG
+98 VFEQVKETVDG

-124 FGMAMVAFERADVE
+124 FGMAMLAFAQADVE

-145 MGGRLDATNA
+145 LGGRLDATNA
-155 VERPAV
+155 VEHPAV
-161 TVITSISL
+161 AVITSISL

-198 DGTDPRAAA
+198 DGTDPGAAA
-207 VIGERAQ
+207 VIEARAK
-214 ALHAPCRKLG
+214 ALHADCRKLG

-237 IAFSRASAYDK
+237 IAFSRGSAYDK

-278 EYIDYERWKE
+278 EYVDYERWKK
-288 AVASVV
+288 AVSRVV

-301 VRPGIFLDGAHN
+301 MRPGIFLDGAHN

-319 FADTLEALGEREP
+319 FADTLDALGERGP

-340 DKEYEKMASILC
+340 DKEYEKMVSILC
-352 DRVKASLYIV
+352 GRVKAGLYIV
-362 TEISDGRRVP
+362 TEIKDSRKVP
-372 AGELKEV
+372 ARELGEI
-379 FTRYTD
+379 FRRYTD
-385 RPVLVCPEPAAA
+385 SQVLVCREPAEA
-397 LGTAV
+397 LQEALA
-402 SRREGRSLYCI
+402 RRHDRCI
-413 GSLYLIGELRRLIT
+413 CCLGSLYLIGELRRLF
-427 EGTACISEEAA
+427 EENAVC
-438 RTSEGPSAHRG
+438 T
-449 GTDLC
+449 

>member
-1 MTYQD
+1 MTYQE
-6 AVRYIE
+6 AVAYIE

-20 HSLAYIRDFLER
+20 HSLAYIRDFLKR
-32 LGSPGLDKKVI
+32 MGNPGMDRKII

-57 MRAGL
+57 MQAVL

-77 IALNE
+77 ISINE
-82 RIVIGREQI
+82 RIVVDREQI
-91 DNEKFLA
+91 DDAEFLA
-98 VFEQVKATVDG
+98 VFEQVKETVDG

-124 FGMAMVAFERADVE
+124 FGMAMLAFAQADVE

-145 MGGRLDATNA
+145 LGGRLDATNA
-155 VERPAV
+155 VEHPAV
-161 TVITSISL
+161 AVITSISL

-198 DGTDPRAAA
+198 DGTDPGAAA
-207 VIGERAQ
+207 VIEARAK
-214 ALHAPCRKLG
+214 ALHADCRKLG

-237 IAFSRASAYDK
+237 IAFSRGSAYDK

-278 EYIDYERWKE
+278 EYVDYERWKK
-288 AVASVV
+288 AVSRVV

-301 VRPGIFLDGAHN
+301 IRPGIFLDGAHN

-319 FADTLEALGEREP
+319 FADTLDALGERGP

-340 DKEYEKMASILC
+340 DKEYEKMVSILC
-352 DRVKASLYIV
+352 GRVKAGLYIV
-362 TEISDGRRVP
+362 TEIKDSRKVP
-372 AGELKEV
+372 ARELGEI
-379 FTRYTD
+379 FRRYTD
-385 RPVLVCPEPAAA
+385 SQVLVCREPAEA
-397 LGTAV
+397 LQEALA
-402 SRREGRSLYCI
+402 RRHDRCI
-413 GSLYLIGELRRLIT
+413 CCLGSLYLIGELRRLF
-427 EGTACISEEAA
+427 EENAVY
-438 RTSEGPSAHRG
+438 T
-449 GTDLC
+449 

>member
-1 MTYQD
+1 MTYQE
-6 AVRYIE
+6 AVAYIE

-20 HSLAYIRDFLER
+20 HSLAYIRDFLKR
-32 LGSPGLDKKVI
+32 MGNPGMDRKII

-57 MRAGL
+57 MQAVL

-77 IALNE
+77 ISINE
-82 RIVIGREQI
+82 RIVVDREQI
-91 DNEKFLA
+91 DDAEFLA
-98 VFEQVKATVDG
+98 VFEQVKETVDG

-124 FGMAMVAFERADVE
+124 FGMAMLAFAQADVE

-145 MGGRLDATNA
+145 LGGRLDATNA
-155 VERPAV
+155 VEHPAV
-161 TVITSISL
+161 AVITSISL

-198 DGTDPRAAA
+198 DGTDPGAAA
-207 VIGERAQ
+207 VIEARAK
-214 ALHAPCRKLG
+214 ALHADCRKLG

-237 IAFSRASAYDK
+237 IAFSRGSAYDK

-278 EYIDYERWKE
+278 EYVDYERWKK
-288 AVASVV
+288 AVSRVV

-301 VRPGIFLDGAHN
+301 IRPGVFLDGAHN

-319 FADTLEALGEREP
+319 FADTLDALGERGP

-340 DKEYEKMASILC
+340 DKEYEKMVSILC
-352 DRVKASLYIV
+352 GRVKAGLYIV
-362 TEISDGRRVP
+362 TEIKDSRKVP
-372 AGELKEV
+372 ARELGEI
-379 FTRYTD
+379 FRRYTD
-385 RPVLVCPEPAAA
+385 SQVLVCREPAEA
-397 LGTAV
+397 LQEALA
-402 SRREGRSLYCI
+402 RRHDRCI
-413 GSLYLIGELRRLIT
+413 CCLGSLYLIGELRRLF
-427 EGTACISEEAA
+427 EENAA
-438 RTSEGPSAHRG
+438 YT
-449 GTDLC
+449 

>member
-1 MTYQD
+1 MTYQE
-6 AVRYIE
+6 AVAYIE

-20 HSLAYIRDFLER
+20 HSLAYIRDFLKR
-32 LGSPGLDKKVI
+32 MGNPGMDRKII

-57 MRAGL
+57 MQAVL

-77 IALNE
+77 ISINE
-82 RIVIGREQI
+82 RIVVDREQI
-91 DNEKFLA
+91 DDAEFLA
-98 VFEQVKATVDG
+98 VFEQVKETVDG

-124 FGMAMVAFERADVE
+124 FGMAMLAFAQADVE

-145 MGGRLDATNA
+145 LGGRLDATNA
-155 VERPAV
+155 VEHPAV
-161 TVITSISL
+161 AVITSISL

-198 DGTDPRAAA
+198 DGTDPGAAA
-207 VIGERAQ
+207 VIEARAK
-214 ALHAPCRKLG
+214 ALHADCRKLG

-237 IAFSRASAYDK
+237 IAFSRGSAYDK

-278 EYIDYERWKE
+278 EYVDYERWKK
-288 AVASVV
+288 AVSRVV

-301 VRPGIFLDGAHN
+301 IRPGIFLDGAHN

-319 FADTLEALGEREP
+319 FADTLDALGERGP

-340 DKEYEKMASILC
+340 DKEYEKMVSILC
-352 DRVKASLYIV
+352 GRVKAGLYIV
-362 TEISDGRRVP
+362 TEIKDSRKVP
-372 AGELKEV
+372 ARELGEI
-379 FTRYTD
+379 FRRYTD
-385 RPVLVCPEPAAA
+385 SQVLVCREPAEA
-397 LGTAV
+397 LQEALA
-402 SRREGRSLYCI
+402 RRHDRCI
-413 GSLYLIGELRRLIT
+413 CCLGSLYLIGELRRLF
-427 EGTACISEEAA
+427 EENAAC
-438 RTSEGPSAHRG
+438 T
-449 GTDLC
+449 